1 MKRFFDDMNPTVRGL
16 GIVALIALTIVLLNL
31 YVALAT
37 VTVLLRIA
45 FFLAIAFVL
54 FLLWRERRSDIATW
68 SRRAQFAFYG
78 GAAVI
83 VASFAAYFWPGRTTR
98 GLDLVAFL
106 VTLGIAGFAMYR
118 TWRDENTFV

>member
-1 MKRFFDDMNPTVRGL
+1 MKRFFEDMNPTVRGL
-16 GIVALIALTIVLLNL
+16 GIVALVALTIVVLNL

-54 FLLWRERRSDIATW
+54 YLFWRERRSDIATW
-68 SRRAQFAFYG
+68 SRRAQVAFYG

-83 VASFAAYFWPGRTTR
+83 IAAFAAYFWPGRSTR

-118 TWRDENTFV
+118 TWRDENTYV